1 MFRRILAV
9 VMVAVMLTFSG
20 CYSLIAGVGVVELRE
35 PSESSESNI
44 SGSSDSGSYV
54 VTTSTTYPSNGK
66 DAFYIDENQCVKS
79 EIEEFHVMAM
89 CSTTFLY
96 YYTAKS
102 TRSGADS
109 SGFYCLATYDYE
121 NAKYTQILAGYY
133 NKENGSASM
142 AYDIDANGTGI
153 VCISNTF
160 VHIEN
165 MEYQSMWYLS
175 YDFIKSSVGGDF
187 ICYDLSVLDYYSG
200 LFRVTFSKVPTND
213 DDSVRTVVYRIHVD
227 DNCAIDRVYDET
239 DVNSV
244 NICDNYEDWRGH
256 ISVALMNSE
265 NSSQNIFKFYVDKGD
280 KDHKGLS
287 ASDIIGIG
295 DKKRGEDLLG
305 FSIKS
310 LLDGTYMLLLYDDR
324 VELHKINYDNKLV
337 AYGVSLGYEWR
348 PVYASRVAAISL
360 DNGFDYVSFDNT
372 PSIVV
377 RSSSKIYTC
386 DLKNG
391 FRCFTSDGSTLNF
404 ADGAYYAAYST
415 DGANCTLIG
424 FKSKN
429 SKVTTVTTTR
439 KNGSVVSTQREERY
453 INGSDLPYAKV
464 YSVYVGIDSFPV
476 NAGTIVVQQP
486 ADTSASTQ

>member
-9 VMVAVMLTFSG
+9 LMVAVMLMFSG

-44 SGSSDSGSYV
+44 SGSGGSGNYV
-54 VTTSTTYPSNGK
+54 VTTSTTYPSGGK

-102 TRSGADS
+102 TRSDASS

-121 NAKYTQILAGYY
+121 NTKYTQILAGYY

-165 MEYQSMWYLS
+165 MEYQSIWYLS

-200 LFRVTFSKVPTND
+200 LFRVAFSKVPTND
-213 DDSVRTVVYRIHVD
+213 DDSVETVVYRVHVD
-227 DNCAIDRVYDET
+227 ENYAIDRVYDRM
-239 DVNSV
+239 DVNAV
-244 NICDNYEDWRGH
+244 NICDNYEDWRGY

-265 NSSQNIFKFYVDKGD
+265 SSPQNIFKFYVDKGD

-287 ASDIIGIG
+287 ASDIIVIG
-295 DKKRGEDLLG
+295 DKKHGEDLLG

-310 LLDGTYMLLLYDDR
+310 FWDGTYMLLLYDNR
-324 VELHKINYDNKLV
+324 VELHRINYDNQSV
-337 AYGVSLGYEWR
+337 SYGDSTGNEWR
-348 PVYASRVAAISL
+348 PVYASRVATISL

-377 RSSSKIYTC
+377 QSSSKIYTC

-391 FRCFTSDGSTLNF
+391 FRCFTSDGRTLNF
-404 ADGAYYAAYST
+404 AGGAYYAAYSR

-424 FKSKN
+424 FKDTN
-429 SKVTTVTTTR
+429 KVTTVTTTR
-439 KNGSVVSTQREERY
+439 RNGSVASTQREERY

-464 YSVYVGIDSFPV
+464 YSTYVGMDSFPV
-476 NAGTIVVQQP
+476 NAGTIVTQQP
-486 ADTSASTQ
+486 ADTSTSTQ